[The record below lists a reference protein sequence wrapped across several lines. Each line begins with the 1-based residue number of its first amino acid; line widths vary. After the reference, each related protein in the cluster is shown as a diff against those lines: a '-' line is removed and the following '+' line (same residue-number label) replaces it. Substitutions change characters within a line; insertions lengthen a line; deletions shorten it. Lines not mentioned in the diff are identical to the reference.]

1 MEWAIAAAVAVLLT
15 VGVGLVYYFVVGP
28 SEVAKGRAED
38 NAEDKAK
45 ADGLQIGADA
55 TQKMADDGAK
65 VIDIHAIEQKSRD
78 PVDVA
83 NEAIAKRLGIGTG
96 KKS

>member
-1 MEWAIAAAVAVLLT
+1 MEWTIAAGVAVLGTLA
-15 VGVGLVYYFVVGP
+15 VGLVYYFVVGP

-45 ADGLQIGADA
+45 AAGLQVGADA
-55 TQKMADDGAK
+55 TQKMADDAGK
-65 VIDIHAIEQKSRD
+65 VIDIKAMEQKARD

-83 NEAIAKRLGIGTG
+83 NDAIAKRLGIG
-96 KKS
+96 KKP